1 MLDCPDPNLVSPT
14 DSGKNTVKLTQE
26 GVECRQNMVKS
37 KKKKRTLFCSRHL
50 AKKGS
55 SRRNEFLAFNL
66 HIGIIKS
73 SLTD

>member
-1 MLDCPDPNLVSPT
+1 
-14 DSGKNTVKLTQE
+14 
-26 GVECRQNMVKS
+26 MVKS
-37 KKKKRTLFCSRHL
+37 KKKKKNPFLLGAFSQKDT
-50 AKKGS
+50 

>member
-37 KKKKRTLFCSRHL
+37 KKKKKDPFLFT
-50 AKKGS
+50 
-55 SRRNEFLAFNL
+55 AF
-66 HIGIIKS
+66 GQKR
-73 SLTD
+73 